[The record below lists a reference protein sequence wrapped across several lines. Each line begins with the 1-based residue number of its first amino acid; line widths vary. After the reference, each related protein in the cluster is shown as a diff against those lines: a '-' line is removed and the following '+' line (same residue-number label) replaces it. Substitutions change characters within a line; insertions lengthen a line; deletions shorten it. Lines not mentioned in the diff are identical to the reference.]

1 MAEPFSSYT
10 TNPLMKTHGICPPED
25 PRWHW
30 MPSGMASSV
39 TASREGSLGSGE
51 VPRCKIATAKRKNRH
66 YEKKKKT
73 LRRGA
78 VVSKP

>member
-1 MAEPFSSYT
+1 M
-10 TNPLMKTHGICPPED
+10 PP
-25 PRWHW
+25 
-30 MPSGMASSV
+30 GMASSV